1 MSKLEKYLA
10 KAKETAARPE
20 ITVTIDGDVWRVRR
34 LTLSENRMCE
44 RLAEKGD
51 KFDYYRYND
60 ARIVKSTEHD
70 FPWNDPALLKAYG
83 AADKYEL
90 PAKLFEHNPDG
101 YVKLLD
107 AVRRVNLGNTESEAI
122 EEAKN

>member
-10 KAKETAARPE
+10 KANETTPRVE
-20 ITVTIDGDVWRVRR
+20 ITETIDGEVWRIRR

-51 KFDYYRYND
+51 KFDFYRYND

-70 FPWNDPALLKAYG
+70 FPWNDPSLLKAYG

-90 PAKLFEHNPDG
+90 PAKIFEHMPDE
-101 YVKLLD
+101 YAKLLA